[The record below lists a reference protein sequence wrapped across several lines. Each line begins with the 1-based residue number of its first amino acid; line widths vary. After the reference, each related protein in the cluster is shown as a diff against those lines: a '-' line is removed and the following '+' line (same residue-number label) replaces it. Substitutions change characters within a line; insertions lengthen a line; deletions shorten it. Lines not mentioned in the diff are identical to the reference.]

1 MKPHQKTAARRAHS
15 YWLLSRFYLEP
26 VERPLLEELQG
37 ALRAVQEDG
46 CADSDEYGA
55 LQAAVDQ
62 ALARPQEL
70 YELQAGFARLLWA
83 LVPQPDF
90 PDHVGAELRMMSS
103 LCASELQAW
112 RSGSERKARTA
123 LRQELRFLDE
133 YVMPCLPGLRKP
145 LAALASHAFGP
156 ALMALT
162 EVACRRDRD
171 ALDSFLR
178 GESGPLLA
186 RASRQLSLS
195 AAAQAAPH
203 GWGDAVH

>member
-1 MKPHQKTAARRAHS
+1 MKPHQKTAVRRAHS
-15 YWLLSRFYLEP
+15 YWLMSRFFLEP

-37 ALRAVQEDG
+37 ALRASQEDG

-55 LQAAVDQ
+55 LQAAIGR
-62 ALARPQEL
+62 ALAGPHEL

-90 PDHVGAELRMMSS
+90 PDHVGAELRMMSG
-103 LCASELQAW
+103 LCATEVQAW

-123 LRQELRFLDE
+123 LRQELRFLNE
-133 YVMPCLPGLRKP
+133 YVLPCLPGLRKP
-145 LAALASHAFGP
+145 LAGTTSHPFGP

-162 EVACRRDRD
+162 EVACRKDRD
-171 ALDSFLR
+171 ALDSYLR

-186 RASRQLSLS
+186 RAARQLSMS

-203 GWGDAVH
+203 GWADAVH